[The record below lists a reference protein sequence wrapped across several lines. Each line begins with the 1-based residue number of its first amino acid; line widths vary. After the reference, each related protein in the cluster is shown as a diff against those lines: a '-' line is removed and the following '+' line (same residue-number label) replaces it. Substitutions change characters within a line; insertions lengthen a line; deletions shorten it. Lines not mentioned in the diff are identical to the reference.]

1 MKTQVTEIA
10 FSINDALLASLKKQI
25 SENKRVQQ
33 EVPESELQN
42 ELDKLSIEYADGGH
56 AYTDQDS
63 SNLYHAN
70 YYATAHISYEGNNP
84 AMEQAV
90 YELGYP
96 DDDEY

>member
-10 FSINDALLASLKKQI
+10 FSIDDALFASLKRLI
-25 SENKRVQQ
+25 SENERVQQ
-33 EVPESELQN
+33 EIPESELQN

-70 YYATAHISYEGNNP
+70 YYAQCEVHYSGNHP

-90 YELGYP
+90 YELEYP
-96 DDDEY
+96 DDDE

>member
-25 SENKRVQQ
+25 SENERVQQ
-33 EVPESELQN
+33 EIPESELQN
-42 ELDKLSIEYADGGH
+42 ELGKLSIEYADGGH

-63 SNLYHAN
+63 GNLYHAS
-70 YYATAHISYEGNNP
+70 YYAQCEVHYSGNHP

-90 YELGYP
+90 YELEYP
-96 DDDEY
+96 SDDE